1 MKKTVLLF
9 ICFSLIFMSCS
20 PSPSG
25 PGSNDTTNT
34 SGGTSG
40 EAPAPVPETPV
51 TANNIPSVSTIL
63 EKIPISIEEYESY
76 LNQSNNTNN
85 SIFSTNFTVVPSP
98 LSNED
103 EEGIKSGDIN
113 SKINSTAD
121 MFFTILKND
130 LKNLEIQSG
139 TVFTVPS
146 DFSVSAATESQIGV
160 AINEYILDWGK
171 LEVRYNDESKDVRIF
186 WKFSILSGDG
196 NPINVFIYVKGIF
209 NNNNYESVEASFKT
223 ISGNFT
229 GLGCEK
235 YYKDGNS
242 IIVSEYMLA
251 NNGNSDSVE
260 KTLSIKNNGS
270 QEIYK
275 MNDDENWRTVA
286 YKNTSGTGNYQ
297 YRIGGG
303 TVQWPDNYIV
313 CDSNNFVAL
322 KLDYNGSTAS
332 PQYHKLIPLHFISH
346 PEKEIT
352 KVVTSTENNS
362 NYISYYVNG
371 SYFDSLSAQQFYVRE
386 NGQYL
391 YKKYPCYE
399 IYNTECNSFSL
410 ADGFSFTAENLASQ
424 GIAKLNELK
433 TKSVTPAITNKFL
446 PANSITQLQNELDTW
461 VNALN

>member
-1 MKKTVLLF
+1 
-9 ICFSLIFMSCS
+9 MSCS

-103 EEGIKSGDIN
+103 EAGIKSGDIN

-160 AINEYILDWGK
+160 SINEYIQDWGK
-171 LEVRYNDESKDVRIF
+171 LEVRYNDESKEVRIF

-196 NPINVFIYVKGIF
+196 NPVNDFIYIKGIF
-209 NNNNYESVEASFKT
+209 NDNNYESVESSFKT
-223 ISGNFT
+223 VTGNIT
-229 GLGCEK
+229 TEVYEK
-235 YYKDGNS
+235 FYKEENAIIQS
-242 IIVSEYMLA
+242 IKKAE
-251 NNGNSDSVE
+251 NNGTEEFIYNY
-260 KTLSIKNNGS
+260 LMIKNNGLF
-270 QEIYK
+270 ERYDTKENTNGRIYSVV
-275 MNDDENWRTVA
+275 N
-286 YKNTSGTGNYQ
+286 YKNSQSSGFLYNP
-297 YRIGGG
+297 
-303 TVQWPDNYIV
+303 VNDNFKKYSV
-313 CDSNNFVAL
+313 YDNNDFLVL
-322 KLDYNGSTAS
+322 ELNCLQNNSYK
-332 PQYHKLIPLHFISH
+332 KVIPLHFISH
-346 PEKEIT
+346 PNKEIT
-352 KVVTSTENNS
+352 KDAGSTDSNGNTVYNYYVDGNSVNYIKTYTFSVKENN
-362 NYISYYVNG
+362 NYVS
-371 SYFDSLSAQQFYVRE
+371 
-386 NGQYL
+386 
-391 YKKYPCYE
+391 KHYPCYE
-399 IYNTECNSFSL
+399 LNNSDKTSFSL
-410 ADGFSFTAENLASQ
+410 TDGFTFIAQTMATQ
-424 GIAKLNELK
+424 GIQKIDELK
-433 TKSVTPAITNKFL
+433 VKMETSAVTDKFL
-446 PANSITQLQNELDTW
+446 AESIITPLQNELNTW

>member
-1 MKKTVLLF
+1 
-9 ICFSLIFMSCS
+9 MSCS

-103 EEGIKSGDIN
+103 EAGIKSGDIN

-160 AINEYILDWGK
+160 SINEYIQDWGK
-171 LEVRYNDESKDVRIF
+171 LEVRYNDESKEVRIF

-196 NPINVFIYVKGIF
+196 NPVNDFIYIKGIF
-209 NNNNYESVEASFKT
+209 NDNNYESVESSFKT
-223 ISGNFT
+223 VTGNIT
-229 GLGCEK
+229 TEVYEK
-235 YYKDGNS
+235 FYKEENA
-242 IIVSEYMLA
+242 IILSSKKID
-251 NNGNSDSVE
+251 NNGTADHINNY
-260 KTLSIKNNGS
+260 LMIKNNGLFERYET
-270 QEIYK
+270 QE
-275 MNDDENWRTVA
+275 NANARECSVVNF
-286 YKNTSGTGNYQ
+286 KNINNHTSGAYLYNA
-297 YRIGGG
+297 IGGQNSESYS
-303 TVQWPDNYIV
+303 VFDNNDFLV
-313 CDSNNFVAL
+313 L
-322 KLDYNGSTAS
+322 KLESSANNTLY
-332 PQYHKLIPLHFISH
+332 KKILPLHFISH
-346 PEKEIT
+346 PDKEIT
-352 KVVTSTENNS
+352 KDAGSTDLNGNTVYNYYVDGTPVNYIKTYTFSVKENNS
-362 NYISYYVNG
+362 YV
-371 SYFDSLSAQQFYVRE
+371 S
-386 NGQYL
+386 
-391 YKKYPCYE
+391 KHYPCYE
-399 IYNTECNSFSL
+399 LNNSDKTSFSL
-410 ADGFSFTAENLASQ
+410 TDGFTFIAQTMATQ
-424 GIAKLNELK
+424 GIQKIDELK
-433 TKSVTPAITNKFL
+433 VKMETSAVTGKFL
-446 PANSITQLQNELDTW
+446 SESIITQLQNELNTW